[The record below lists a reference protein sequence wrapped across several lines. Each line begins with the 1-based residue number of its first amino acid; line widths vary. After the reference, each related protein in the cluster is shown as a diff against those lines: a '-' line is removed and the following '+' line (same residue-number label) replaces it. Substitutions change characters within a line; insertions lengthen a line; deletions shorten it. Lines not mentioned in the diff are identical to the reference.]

1 MEWTHIKVLAEFC
14 QADRA
19 FKMLLDV
26 AAYTLRDFH
35 LGISLPDLA
44 RAAALAGAIARLFFL
59 FWRSKEHDVLSFW
72 PSRMTRCV
80 AVDACRAHSDEKRAV
95 GTAITL
101 HHRLPVLLFDS
112 VFYILHGSF
121 LLFFQLLIAT

>member
-14 QADRA
+14 QADRS

-26 AAYTLRDFH
+26 VAYALRDFH

-44 RAAALAGAIARLFFL
+44 RAAALAGAIARLFCL
-59 FWRSKEHDVLSFW
+59 FRRSKEHDVLSFW
-72 PSRMTRCV
+72 PSRRTRRF

-95 GTAITL
+95 GTAIAL
-101 HHRLPVLLFDS
+101 HDRLPLLVFTRL
-112 VFYILHGSF
+112 FYILHFVF
-121 LLFFQLLIAT
+121 LLFFHILIGI